1 MVEHRDGNQTAKG
14 DMYHSN
20 PNGDGERR
28 PNERG
33 RPMLD
38 QDQMYLRRELV
49 HQMNS
54 QGLTTPQIVK
64 RFLQD
69 PELRPLLDCGY
80 RMPLFRVVRN
90 DIRWYHRNR
99 ERIAEE
105 KQRVQGLEEFC
116 DRMDAIFREAWK
128 QLDRIGDAMSSH
140 DVKVLLAIASKAAS
154 DKANA
159 LGIDTETGRES
170 GGESGGGGNNT
181 NIAVFGDPGQFMQFM
196 QQVEQAKKLTAPVR
210 EEEAIEA
217 EVL

>member
-1 MVEHRDGNQTAKG
+1 
-14 DMYHSN
+14 MYHSN
-20 PNGDGERR
+20 PNGGGERR
-28 PNERG
+28 SNERG
-33 RPMLD
+33 RPMLN

-54 QGLTTPQIVK
+54 RGMTTPQIVK
-64 RFLQD
+64 RFLKD
-69 PELRPLLDCGY
+69 PELAPLLNCGY

-90 DIRWYHRNR
+90 DIKWYHRNR

-105 KQRVQGLEEFC
+105 KQRVLGLEEFC
-116 DRMDAIFREAWK
+116 DRMDAIFREAWS
-128 QLDRIGDAMSSH
+128 QLERIGDKMSSH

-170 GGESGGGGNNT
+170 GGESGGSQTN
-181 NIAVFGDPGQFMQFM
+181 NIAVFGDPSQFMQFM
-196 QQVEQAKKLTAPVR
+196 KQVEQAKELSAPVR

-217 EVL
+217 EVVPG

>member
-14 DMYHSN
+14 DMYHSD
-20 PNGDGERR
+20 PHGDGKRR

-33 RPMLD
+33 RPMLN

-54 QGLTTPQIVK
+54 QGLSTPQIVK

-69 PELRPLLDCGY
+69 PELRQLLDCGY

-90 DIRWYHRNR
+90 DIKWYHRNR

-128 QLDRIGDAMSSH
+128 QIDRIGDAMSSG
-140 DVKVLLAIASKAAS
+140 DVRTLLAIASKAAS
-154 DKANA
+154 DKASA

-170 GGESGGGGNNT
+170 GAESGGQTN
-181 NIAVFGDPGQFMQFM
+181 NIAVFSDAAQFMQFM
-196 QQVEQAKKLTAPVR
+196 GQVEQAKKLQSPVR
-210 EEEAIEA
+210 EREIVEG
-217 EVL
+217 EVVAG

>member
-1 MVEHRDGNQTAKG
+1 MDEHQTATA
-14 DMYHSN
+14 DMYHSD

-33 RPMLD
+33 RPMLN

-54 QGLTTPQIVK
+54 RGMTTPQIVK
-64 RFLQD
+64 RFLKD
-69 PELRPLLDCGY
+69 PELKPLLDCGY

-90 DIRWYHRNR
+90 DIKWYHRNR

-116 DRMDAIFREAWK
+116 DRMDAIFREAWT
-128 QLDRIGDAMSSH
+128 QLERIGDAMSSH
-140 DVKVLLAIASKAAS
+140 DVKTLLAIASKAAS

-159 LGIDTETGRES
+159 LGIDTDTGRAS
-170 GGESGGGGNNT
+170 GEDGGRNNNT
-181 NIAVFGDPGQFMQFM
+181 NIAVFGDPSQFMQFM
-196 QQVEQAKKLTAPVR
+196 GQVEKAKQLQASVSA
-210 EEEAIEA
+210 EDAIEA
-217 EVL
+217 EVVG

>member
-1 MVEHRDGNQTAKG
+1 MDENQTATA

-33 RPMLD
+33 RPMLN
-38 QDQMYLRRELV
+38 QDEMYLRRELV

-54 QGLTTPQIVK
+54 RGMTTPQIVK

-69 PELRPLLDCGY
+69 PELKPLLDCGY

-90 DIRWYHRNR
+90 DIKWYHRNR
-99 ERIAEE
+99 ERVAEE
-105 KQRVQGLEEFC
+105 KQRVQGLSEFC
-116 DRMDAIFREAWK
+116 DRMDAIFREAWT
-128 QLDRIGDAMSSH
+128 QLERLGNAMSSG
-140 DVKVLLAIASKAAS
+140 DVKILMAIASKAAK
-154 DKANA
+154 DKAAA

-170 GGESGGGGNNT
+170 GGESSSQTN

-196 QQVEQAKKLTAPVR
+196 KQVEQAKELSAPVR
-210 EEEAIEA
+210 DEEVIEA
-217 EVL
+217 EVVTG